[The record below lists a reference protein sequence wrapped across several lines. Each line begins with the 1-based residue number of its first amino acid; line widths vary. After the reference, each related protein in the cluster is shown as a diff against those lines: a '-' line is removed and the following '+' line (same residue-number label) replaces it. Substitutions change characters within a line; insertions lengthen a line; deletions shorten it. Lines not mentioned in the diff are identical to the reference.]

1 MEGTTMKD
9 RKKFFY
15 LSMVMALM
23 LCAATAAMAAETYAV
38 DPVHTFIVFKIR
50 HLNIG
55 YVIGRFVDFSGTI
68 IADKENPEK
77 SSVQMTVAAKSVDTH
92 VDKRDDDLRSEN
104 FFDAIK
110 FPEISFKSTKVKQV
124 DEKTLEVTGNMT
136 LHGVTKEITVT
147 VNRLGEG
154 KDPWGGYRMAFST
167 DFDILRSDYGMTK
180 EIPGAGDDVHIS
192 LVTEALKK

>member
-1 MEGTTMKD
+1 MKD